1 MGELILHQTP
11 LSDIRAMFSE
21 IVAEQFKKYQPQQE
35 KEPVKILTRQET
47 AKILGV
53 SLPTLNEWT
62 KNGTLQGTRIGS
74 RVRYRMSDV
83 EAALK
88 NIQNVKSKRR

>member
-1 MGELILHQTP
+1 MGELILHSTP
-11 LSDIRAMFSE
+11 LVEFKALISE
-21 IVAEQFKKYQPQQE
+21 AVAEQFKVHQPQQE

-47 AKILGV
+47 AIILGV

-62 KNGTLQGTRIGS
+62 KNGTIQGTRIGT

-88 NIQNVKSKRR
+88 DIQNVKCKRR

>member
-11 LSDIRAMFSE
+11 LSDIRALISE
-21 IVAEQFKKYQPQQE
+21 AVAEQFKVYQPKQE

-47 AKILGV
+47 ALMLGV

-62 KNGTLQGTRIGS
+62 KNGTIQGTRIGT
-74 RVRYRMSDV
+74 RVRYRMADID
-83 EAALK
+83 AALK
-88 NIQNVKSKRR
+88 DIHNVKCKRR

>member
-11 LSDIRAMFSE
+11 LSDIRALISE
-21 IVAEQFKKYQPQQE
+21 AVAEQFKKHQPQQE
-35 KEPVKILTRQET
+35 KEPVKILTRKET
-47 AKILGV
+47 ANILGV

-62 KNGTLQGTRIGS
+62 KTGVIQGTRIGS

-83 EAALK
+83 EAALQDIK
-88 NIQNVKSKRR
+88 NVKSKRR

>member
-11 LSDIRAMFSE
+11 LADLKALISE
-21 IVAEQFKKYQPQQE
+21 AVAEQFKKHQPQQE
-35 KEPVKILTRQET
+35 REPVKILTRQET

-53 SLPTLNEWT
+53 SLPTLHEWT
-62 KNGTLQGTRIGS
+62 KTGVVQGTRIGT

-88 NIQNVKSKRR
+88 DIRNIKSKRR